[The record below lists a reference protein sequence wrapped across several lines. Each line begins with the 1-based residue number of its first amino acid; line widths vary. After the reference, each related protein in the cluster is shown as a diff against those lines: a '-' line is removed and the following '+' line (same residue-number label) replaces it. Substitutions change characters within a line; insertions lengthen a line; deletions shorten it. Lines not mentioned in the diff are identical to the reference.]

1 MNNEEQAYLNDF
13 IEIETKI
20 EGQKHSFETSHYTG
34 VEAFFYEH
42 LKNSINTT
50 YDFDDVNIYNIEIGD
65 KLYISQTNW
74 SIEFR
79 KKHGLDDDLPD
90 YEIEYEIINVK
101 IEFLSKSINTE
112 TNLPRMK
119 IIIILKS
126 N

>member
-1 MNNEEQAYLNDF
+1 MNTEEQGYLNDF
-13 IEIETKI
+13 IEIVTKI
-20 EGQKHSFETSHYTG
+20 EGQKHAFETSVYTG

-42 LKNSINTT
+42 LKNSINTN
-50 YDFDDVNIYNIEIGD
+50 YDFDDVNIYNIEVGD
-65 KLYISQTNW
+65 KIYISQTNW
-74 SIEFR
+74 SIEYR
-79 KKHGLDDDLPD
+79 KKHELEDDPSH

-101 IEFLSKSINTE
+101 IEFLSKSINPE